1 MNQALAFKII
11 HRRLKFRNPDH
22 VLQVP
27 SDFAYTHDEEI
38 AAQAYLDKLRDLNIN
53 YTYPGDPNYPR
64 QFHFMKEP
72 PLFLEYKGRPFWREY
87 DCLAVVG
94 TRKIH
99 PLSQSWLKSYFCK
112 YLKVEKVCVVSGG
125 AYGVDQLAHF
135 TSIKEGRP
143 TVVIVP
149 SGLVDL
155 YPQNLATDFNSELVC
170 YLSEFEIDQPLR
182 KSHFYFRNR
191 LIAAMG
197 VLTFMVQSDIKS
209 GSFLT
214 VHHAL
219 ESGRLVVTLPGHPSL
234 IGFDGNIK
242 LLRDGAVMV
251 SNELDLAEIWRAEVF
266 ASNLFNNLS
275 LVGVDNNLAQMH

>member
-1 MNQALAFKII
+1 MNQALAFKIL

-22 VLQVP
+22 LLEVP
-27 SDFAYTHDEEI
+27 GDFQFTRAELILAE
-38 AAQAYLDKLRDLNIN
+38 AYLDKLKELNIN
-53 YTYPGDPNYPR
+53 YTYPGDPNYPQ
-64 QFHFMKEP
+64 QFHRMKEP
-72 PLFLEYKGRPFWREY
+72 PLFLEYKGKPFWRDY
-87 DCLAVVG
+87 DCMAVVG

-99 PLSQSWLKSYFCK
+99 SLSQSWLKSHFCK
-112 YLKVEKVCVVSGG
+112 FLTTQEICVVSGG

-135 TSIKEGRP
+135 ASIKQGRP

-155 YPQNLATDFNSELVC
+155 YPNNLATDFNSDLVC

-191 LIAAMG
+191 LIAALG
-197 VLTFMVQSDIKS
+197 VFTFMVQSDIKS

-219 ESGRLVVTLPGHPSL
+219 ESGRLVVTLPAHPAL
-234 IGFDGNIK
+234 IGFDGNSK
-242 LLRDGAVMV
+242 LIRDGAFVIW
-251 SNELDLAEIWRAEVF
+251 NELDLAEIWRAEVY
-266 ASNLFNNLS
+266 AAKLFNDLS
-275 LVGVDNNLAQMH
+275 LVGVDEKLAQMH